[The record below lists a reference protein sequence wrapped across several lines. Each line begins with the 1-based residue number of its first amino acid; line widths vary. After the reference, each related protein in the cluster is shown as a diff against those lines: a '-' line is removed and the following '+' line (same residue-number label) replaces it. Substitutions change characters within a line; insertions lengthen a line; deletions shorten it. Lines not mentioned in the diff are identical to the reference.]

1 MFVADLEPSP
11 ALVKIMD
18 VFNSFEIC
26 KSQRGL
32 KKKKQEQ
39 ELREITAWGNLM
51 FYCFLKLAFLFMVV
65 IIILTAQ
72 FWFV

>member
-32 KKKKQEQ
+32 KKKKKTG
-39 ELREITAWGNLM
+39 IGT
-51 FYCFLKLAFLFMVV
+51 
-65 IIILTAQ
+65 
-72 FWFV
+72 

>member
-32 KKKKQEQ
+32 KKKKNRNRNLEK
-39 ELREITAWGNLM
+39 LRLG
-51 FYCFLKLAFLFMVV
+51 V
-65 IIILTAQ
+65 I
-72 FWFV
+72 